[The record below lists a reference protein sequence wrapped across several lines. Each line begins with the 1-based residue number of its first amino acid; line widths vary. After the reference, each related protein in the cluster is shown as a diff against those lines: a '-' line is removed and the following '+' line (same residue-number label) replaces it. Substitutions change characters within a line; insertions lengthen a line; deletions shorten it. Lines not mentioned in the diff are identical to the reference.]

1 MKWFKHDGYGLPA
14 TLAVGLHGAIAIAT
28 LVAVDF
34 SEEKKPAPKHPP
46 VVNARVLDV
55 SQTVI
60 GQREAEAERQK
71 QAEQQAQKKKA
82 EAERKRQ
89 ADAKALAEQKR
100 KLAQAKK
107 EKEEAVR
114 KSQEAKRLADQKAAE
129 QKKREQE
136 QKRLAEKQA
145 ADKRKAEQLKQ
156 EQAALAKK
164 QEAERQAAAERKR
177 EAERQQAEQARREA
191 EIQRAE
197 QAAREAEEQRLAKE
211 AAEKAAEEQRQRQ
224 VAEAQMVQSI
234 SGLIN
239 SRIEAVWSR
248 PANARNGMQTTLRI
262 YFVPT
267 GEVINVE
274 VLKRSGDDLFDQ
286 RAVDAVYKVGQIEEL
301 ADVEPYVFERNFR
314 QVELLF
320 NPTDLR
326 N

>member
-1 MKWFKHDGYGLPA
+1 MKWFKHDGYGLPVA
-14 TLAVGLHGAIAIAT
+14 LAVGLHGAIVIVT
-28 LVAVDF
+28 LFAVDF
-34 SEEKKPAPKHPP
+34 SEHKTPAPKHPP

-55 SQTVI
+55 SQTII

-71 QAEQQAQKKKA
+71 QAELAAQKKKA
-82 EAERKRQ
+82 EAEKKRI
-89 ADAKALAEQKR
+89 ADAKALAEQKK
-100 KLAQAKK
+100 KLAQAKR
-107 EKEEAVR
+107 EKEAAIK
-114 KSQEAKRLADQKAAE
+114 KSQEAKRLAEQKAAE

-136 QKRLAEKQA
+136 QKRLAEKRA
-145 ADKRKAEQLKQ
+145 AEKKQAEQLQK

-164 QEAERQAAAERKR
+164 QEAERQAAEQRKR
-177 EAERQQAEQARREA
+177 EAEREQAEQARREA
-191 EIQRAE
+191 ERQRAE
-197 QAAREAEEQRLAKE
+197 QAAREAEQQRLAEE
-211 AAEKAAEEQRQRQ
+211 AAKQAAEEQRQRQ
-224 VAEAQMVQSI
+224 IAEAQMVQSI

-267 GEVINVE
+267 GEVVNVE
-274 VLKRSGDDLFDQ
+274 VIKRSGDDLFDQ

-301 ADVEPYVFERNFR
+301 AEVDTYVFERNFR